1 MRWKILDNPFRIIRS
16 NTAFTLIELLIV
28 IGIISI
34 LSALAIPSLLNPEN
48 KLKKVVRE
56 MVGDMQKT
64 RSMAIKTMLSRLVA
78 KGAVSE
84 SKRGNTSVYEP
95 LISRR
100 KARRTAVGRLL
111 TTAFDGSIQPLVSFL
126 ADDIRLSV
134 EQRRELIAILESER
148 GADEEEQ

>member
-1 MRWKILDNPFRIIRS
+1 MKLSESEWQIMNALWSRHPA
-16 NTAFTLIELLIV
+16 TARDMAE
-28 IGIISI
+28 
-34 LSALAIPSLLNPEN
+34 SLPDD
-48 KLKKVVRE
+48 VSWAY
-56 MVGDMQKT
+56 T
-64 RSMAIKTMLSRLVA
+64 TIKTMLSRLVA

-148 GADEEEQ
+148 GTDEEEQ